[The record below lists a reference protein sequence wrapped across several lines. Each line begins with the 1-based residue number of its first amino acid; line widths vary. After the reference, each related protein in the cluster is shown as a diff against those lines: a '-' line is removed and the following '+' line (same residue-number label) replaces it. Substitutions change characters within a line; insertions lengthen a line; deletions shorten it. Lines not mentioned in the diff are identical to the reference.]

1 MPSILQRQ
9 GLLQRKKGLFKIT
22 GCTLLLLHLCL
33 LINPG
38 QALPTVP
45 GDLDGDLLVSA
56 EEVKIADEN
65 FVQGKITGQD
75 LKDIKHI
82 HEAFP
87 RTVKDTRGRAVT
99 IHGPIKTVVCTVSHH
114 LETLRTLKVPQSVVI
129 GGPENI
135 DIYSIFPEFKTL
147 PTVGNFYEPDVEK
160 IIELSPDIVLVHPG
174 SGTGTFGAYI
184 GPLLEKLEGAGITVA
199 CFACSRPEC
208 YAEEVQKLGILFER
222 ENESDEFILFYND
235 VLDSIQEKIRHL
247 PDSDKPLVYSEN
259 RPYRASYNDVPPIES
274 AGGRSIFAG
283 KGEVEEVNPED
294 VVAANPD
301 VIIRILGDED
311 YDRRTASDTG
321 KLEDV
326 RREIMNRA
334 ELQNTT
340 AVREDR
346 VFLIASP
353 LWTYM
358 PFSGCRHFIGVAYL
372 AKWLHPDLFSDLDP
386 QALHQRYLKDF
397 QGLDYDLKQ
406 RGILVYPEM

>member
-1 MPSILQRQ
+1 MRTCSSL
-9 GLLQRKKGLFKIT
+9 
-22 GCTLLLLHLCL
+22 TLLLLLT
-33 LINPG
+33 LIIPC
-38 QALPTVP
+38 QSLPSVP
-45 GDLDGDLLVSA
+45 GDVDGNLLISSDEVRIA
-56 EEVKIADEN
+56 EEA
-65 FVQGKITGQD
+65 FSQGKIEEKD
-75 LKDIKHI
+75 LTEIKHI
-82 HEAFP
+82 HEAYP
-87 RTVKDTRGRAVT
+87 ITINDTRGRTFT
-99 IHGPIKTVVCTVSHH
+99 IYKPIKTVVCTVSHH
-114 LETLRTLKVPQSVVI
+114 LETLRTLKVPSSMII

-147 PTVGNFYEPDVEK
+147 PTVGNFYEPNIEK
-160 IIELSPDIVLVHPG
+160 IIELNPDLVLVHPG

-184 GPLLEKLEGAGITVA
+184 VPLLEKLEGAGLTVA

-222 ENESDEFILFYND
+222 ENESKKFVTFYDD
-235 VLDSIQEKIRHL
+235 VLDSIQEKIMDL
-247 PDSDKPLVYSEN
+247 PEGEKPLVYSEN

-294 VVAANPD
+294 VVTANPD
-301 VIIRILGDED
+301 VIVRILGDED
-311 YDRRTASDTG
+311 YDRRAASDSG

-326 RREIMNRA
+326 RREIMSRP
-334 ELQNTT
+334 ELKNTT
-340 AVREDR
+340 AVREGR

-386 QALHQRYLKDF
+386 QALHQRYLKEF

-406 RGILVYPEM
+406 RGILVYPEA